1 MPVTAQA
8 RRLLDRFEEL
18 GVKPYDEMGVLEA
31 RAVVA
36 ASLALQGDPPEMD
49 RVSEVLAAGADG
61 EVPVRVYRRSPDEP
75 LPLLVYFHGGGWV
88 TGSVDIADT
97 PCRAL
102 AHATRSVVASVDYRL
117 SPETKFPGG
126 AEDCFAATRWLSEHA
141 AELGADSTRMAVCGD
156 SAGGN
161 LAAAVTLMSRDRGGP
176 EIAFQILMYPT
187 LAPTTR
193 GDFASHREN
202 AEGYGLT
209 RGGMEWF
216 WRQYLRSPEDGL
228 DAYAS
233 PLLAADLSGL
243 PPAFI
248 IAAEYDVL
256 RDEGLAY
263 AERLASAGVPV
274 ETLTYPGL
282 IHGFFWMGKALDEGR
297 AVHAAIAEQFESR
310 CPART
315 ER

>member
-8 RRLLDRFEEL
+8 RRLLDRFDEL
-18 GVKPYDEMGVLEA
+18 GVKPYDQMGVLEA

-36 ASLALQGDPPEMD
+36 ASLPLQGEPQDID
-49 RVSEVLAAGADG
+49 RVSDLLAAGAAG
-61 EVPVRVYRRSPDEP
+61 ELPVRLYHPSREER

-88 TGSVDIADT
+88 TGSVEIADT

-102 AHATRSVVASVDYRL
+102 ANATRSVVASVEYRL
-117 SPETKFPGG
+117 SPETKFPG
-126 AEDCFAATRWLSEHA
+126 AIEDCHAATRWLSAHA
-141 AELGADSTRMAVCGD
+141 AEVGADATRLAVCGD

-161 LAAAVTLMSRDRGGP
+161 LAAAVALMSRDRGGP
-176 EIAFQILMYPT
+176 EIALQILMYPT

-216 WRQYLRSPEDGL
+216 WQQYLGSPEDGL

-248 IAAEYDVL
+248 VAAEYDVL

-263 AERLASAGVPV
+263 AEQLRAAGVPV

-282 IHGFFWMGKALDEGR
+282 IHGFFWMGRALDEGR
-297 AVHAAIAEQFESR
+297 AVNLAIAERLRSWSG
-310 CPART
+310 
-315 ER
+315 